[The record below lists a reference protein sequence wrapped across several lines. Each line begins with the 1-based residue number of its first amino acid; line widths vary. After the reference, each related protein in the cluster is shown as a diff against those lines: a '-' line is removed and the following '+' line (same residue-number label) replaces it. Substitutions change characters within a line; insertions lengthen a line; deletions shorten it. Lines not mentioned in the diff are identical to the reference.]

1 MDDNLWLVAGLGNP
15 GRKYELNWHN
25 SGFMALEI
33 LAQRHKIDVSRI
45 RCKGLM
51 GQGRIGG
58 QKCMLLRPSTFMNL
72 SGESIREAL
81 AYFKIPASRCLVL
94 YDDIDIPLGQ
104 IRIRESGG
112 AGTHN
117 GMRSIIGQLGRDD
130 FPRIRIG
137 IGPQPSQW
145 DIADYVLSDV
155 PEPDRETFWQALN
168 KAVDAVE
175 LTLGDGLA
183 KAMNL
188 FNRKQGE

>member
-1 MDDNLWLVAGLGNP
+1 MDETLWLIAGLGNP

-58 QKCMLLRPSTFMNL
+58 QKCHLLKPSTYMNL
-72 SGESIREAL
+72 SGESLREAL
-81 AYFKIPASRCLVL
+81 AYFKIPPANCLVL

-117 GMRSIIGQLGRDD
+117 GMRSIIGQLGRED

-137 IGPQPSQW
+137 IGPQPDKW
-145 DIADYVLSDV
+145 DIADYVLSDI
-155 PEPDRETFWQALN
+155 PADQRELFWQALN
-168 KAVDAVE
+168 KAADAVE
-175 LTLGDGLA
+175 MTLRDGLA
-183 KAMNL
+183 QAMNQ
-188 FNRKQGE
+188 FNRK

>member
-1 MDDNLWLVAGLGNP
+1 MFESPWLIAGLGNP
-15 GRKYELNWHN
+15 GRQYEQNWHN

-51 GQGRIGG
+51 GQGQINGH
-58 QKCMLLRPSTFMNL
+58 KCLLIKPSTYMNL
-72 SGESIREAL
+72 SGEAIRDAL
-81 AYFKIPASRCLVL
+81 AYYKIPVTKCLVL
-94 YDDIDIPLGQ
+94 FDDIDIPLGQ

-137 IGPQPSQW
+137 IGPQPEQW
-145 DIADYVLSDV
+145 DIADYVLSNV
-155 PEPDRETFWQALN
+155 PEGNRELFWQTLN
-168 KAVDAVE
+168 KAADAVE
-175 LTLGDGLA
+175 TTLREGVA
-183 KAMNL
+183 QAMNQ
-188 FNRKQGE
+188 FNRK

>member
-1 MDDNLWLVAGLGNP
+1 MHETQWLIVGLGNP
-15 GRKYELNWHN
+15 GRQYALNWHN

-58 QKCMLLRPSTFMNL
+58 QKCLLLRPSTFMNL
-72 SGESIREAL
+72 SGESIRDAL
-81 AYFKIPASRCLVL
+81 AYYKIPTANCLVL
-94 YDDIDIPLGQ
+94 FDDVDIPLGQ

-117 GMRSIIGQLGRDD
+117 GMRSIISQLGRED

-137 IGPQPSQW
+137 IGPQPPHW

-155 PEPDRETFWQALN
+155 PEASREQFWQALN
-168 KAVDAVE
+168 LAADAVE
-175 LTLGDGLA
+175 TVLRDSVA
-183 KAMNL
+183 QAMNL
-188 FNRKQGE
+188 FNRKQG

>member
-1 MDDNLWLVAGLGNP
+1 MHETQWLIVGLGNP
-15 GRKYELNWHN
+15 GRQYALNWHN

-58 QKCMLLRPSTFMNL
+58 QKCLLLRPSTFMNL
-72 SGESIREAL
+72 SGESIRDAL
-81 AYFKIPASRCLVL
+81 AYYKIPTANCLVL
-94 YDDIDIPLGQ
+94 FDDVDIPLGQ

-117 GMRSIIGQLGRDD
+117 GMRSIIGQLGRED

-137 IGPQPSQW
+137 IGPQPPHW

-155 PEPDRETFWQALN
+155 PDASREQFWQALN
-168 KAVDAVE
+168 LAADAVE
-175 LTLGDGLA
+175 TVLRDSVA
-183 KAMNL
+183 QAMNL
-188 FNRKQGE
+188 FNRKQG